1 MLTTQILRGSLVGCA
16 LSSFLEVLR
25 TWVMIIL
32 LGVRGDQDLTTRL
45 PEAKEVGFV
54 ISK

>member
-1 MLTTQILRGSLVGCA
+1 MLTTQIRGPLVGCA
-16 LSSFLEVLR
+16 LSSLLEVSR

-32 LGVRGDQDLTTRL
+32 LGVRGHQDLITRL
-45 PEAKEVGFV
+45 PEAKKVGFV

>member
-1 MLTTQILRGSLVGCA
+1 MLTTQILRGPLVGCA
-16 LSSFLEVLR
+16 LSSLLEVSR

-32 LGVRGDQDLTTRL
+32 LGVRGHQDLTTRL
-45 PEAKEVGFV
+45 PEAKIVGFV